1 MKIGL
6 HVGTRGAA
14 LNSVTLLTIVNKTE
28 TLAFPFGVQRSS
40 PDRQQRRLTLSQH
53 QVTRLVRKIVAT
65 ASIS

>member
-28 TLAFPFGVQRSS
+28 TLLSHFGFSDHLLIANNVDS
-40 PDRQQRRLTLSQH
+40 PYPNTKSR
-53 QVTRLVRKIVAT
+53 VWFTR
-65 ASIS
+65 

>member
-14 LNSVTLLTIVNKTE
+14 LNSVTLLTIVNKTRPY
-28 TLAFPFGVQRSS
+28 FPIWVQRSS

>member
-28 TLAFPFGVQRSS
+28 TLGFSHSGFSDHLLIANNVDS
-40 PDRQQRRLTLSQH
+40 PYRNTQSR
-53 QVTRLVRKIVAT
+53 V
-65 ASIS
+65 

>member
-28 TLAFPFGVQRSS
+28 TLVSHLGFSDHLLIAHNVDS
-40 PDRQQRRLTLSQH
+40 PYPNTKSRVWFAR
-53 QVTRLVRKIVAT
+53 
-65 ASIS
+65 

>member
-28 TLAFPFGVQRSS
+28 TL
-40 PDRQQRRLTLSQH
+40 LSH
-53 QVTRLVRKIVAT
+53 LGFSDHLLIANNVDSLYPNTKSRV
-65 ASIS
+65 

>member
-28 TLAFPFGVQRSS
+28 ILLSHLGFSDHLLIANNVDS
-40 PDRQQRRLTLSQH
+40 PYTNTKSRVWFAR
-53 QVTRLVRKIVAT
+53 
-65 ASIS
+65 